1 MRQGVSGVSV
11 AMETGKRERQSAESG
26 SYAFAGATWTP
37 SPRLAR
43 IRSPSQSTWL
53 SSLAYSESFHH
64 GFGGRRRFVAQL
76 SLPPLP
82 EPQLL
87 RLRPT
92 SLRTQDISYLLTG
105 VFRNL
110 YTAEVIGEEVSSNLI
125 KARGSEDARHEEF
138 VDQLQQVTGYRAPLA
153 SPCAHPGDGGVASA
167 AVQGTQGA
175 TQPLGKCQPLSGA
188 AAVPGTGYAA
198 GKEQTKSVPPYILR
212 CSGRTLYALLGKYT
226 LSTHIRCISAAPISL
241 HLYTDNAYISETTE
255 SRIVVFL
262 AMIKLNVTSAPGCL
276 PLCHKPQS

>member
-138 VDQLQQVTGYRAPLA
+138 VDQLQQCFHCRG
-153 SPCAHPGDGGVASA
+153 PGFN
-167 AVQGTQGA
+167 
-175 TQPLGKCQPLSGA
+175 PWLW
-188 AAVPGTGYAA
+188 
-198 GKEQTKSVPPYILR
+198 
-212 CSGRTLYALLGKYT
+212 
-226 LSTHIRCISAAPISL
+226 
-241 HLYTDNAYISETTE
+241 N
-255 SRIVVFL
+255 
-262 AMIKLNVTSAPGCL
+262 
-276 PLCHKPQS
+276 

>member
-125 KARGSEDARHEEF
+125 KARGSEDARQEEF

-167 AVQGTQGA
+167 AVRGTQGA

-198 GKEQTKSVPPYILR
+198 GK
-212 CSGRTLYALLGKYT
+212 GRP
-226 LSTHIRCISAAPISL
+226 SPFRRIS
-241 HLYTDNAYISETTE
+241 Y
-255 SRIVVFL
+255 VVVEGHY
-262 AMIKLNVTSAPGCL
+262 MRS
-276 PLCHKPQS
+276 